1 MNNDMLE
8 TYLNI
13 AKTRSLTKTAEY
25 MFISQSAV
33 SNRLSNL
40 ENELNVKLA
49 VRGPGQK
56 EICLTQ
62 KGVEFTE
69 YAKRY
74 LELGQQIREWSSG
87 STREVLKLGSVVSLN
102 DYVFKGFYA
111 HLLGSRRISLALS
124 THWTDRII
132 TMLENREIDIGITPR
147 VFYSK
152 ALDVSPIF
160 EEPLYLVSNRMVSRY
175 PDRVDP
181 TQLKRTD
188 EIYFDWGHS
197 FVEWHDQQMSPTE
210 PPLMVTDTTAII
222 AELLHIP
229 GTFSIIPRSIFKH
242 LNDPE
247 LKLSQIDPE
256 PPHRTCYLLKLKE
269 QRGQKQELI
278 RQFEEELRQYIR
290 GQDDIISR

>member
-1 MNNDMLE
+1 MNNEMLE

-13 AKTRSLTKTAEY
+13 VKTHSLTKTAEY

-40 ENELNVKLA
+40 ENELNVKL
-49 VRGPGQK
+49 VERGPGQK

-62 KGVEFTE
+62 KGTEFTE
-69 YAKRY
+69 FAKRY
-74 LELGQQIREWSSG
+74 LELGQQIQDWSIG
-87 STREVLKLGSVVSLN
+87 NTREVLKLSSVISLN
-102 DYVFKGFYA
+102 DYIFKGFYA
-111 HLLGSRRISLALS
+111 RLLGQRRISLSLS
-124 THWTDRII
+124 THWTDQII

-152 ALDVSPIF
+152 TLDVSPIF
-160 EEPLYLVSNRMVSRY
+160 EEPLYLVSNQTVSHY

-181 TQLKRTD
+181 TQLKRAD
-188 EIYFDWGHS
+188 EIYFDWGHR
-197 FVEWHDQQMSPTE
+197 FVEWHDQQIAPTE
-210 PPLMVTDTTAII
+210 LPLMVTDTTTII

-229 GTFSIIPRSIFKH
+229 GTFSIIPRSIFKQ

-247 LKLSQIDPE
+247 LKLSAIDPE

-269 QRGQKQELI
+269 QRSQKQELI
-278 RQFEEELRQYIR
+278 RRFEEELRQYIR
-290 GQDDIISR
+290 EQADIILP